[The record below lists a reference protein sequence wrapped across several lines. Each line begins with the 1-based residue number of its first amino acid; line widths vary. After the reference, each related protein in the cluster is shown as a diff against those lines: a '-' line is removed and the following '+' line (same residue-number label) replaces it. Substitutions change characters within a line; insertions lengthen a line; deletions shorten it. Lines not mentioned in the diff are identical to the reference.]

1 MKMFR
6 IIPALMLLVVPC
18 VCAEQERDVWY
29 DASGKVV
36 GTTKAVKEK
45 EPFVPEW
52 QKRENERLE
61 AQRTGNYNDRIYHRS
76 RSSWD
81 SGYSPYYYGGYSA
94 CYPRGYRHH
103 GHHRSRWGFRG
114 SYHGNGWSVRVGY

>member
-6 IIPALMLLVVPC
+6 IIPALLLLAVPC
-18 VCAEQERDVWY
+18 LGAGEEKDVWY

-36 GTTKAVKEK
+36 GTTKAVQEK

-61 AQRTGNYNDRIYHRS
+61 AQRTGNYSDRVYHRS
-76 RSSWD
+76 RSSYSSYGNTYYYAGYPGYCRPRHRHHVHTGW
-81 SGYSPYYYGGYSA
+81 GYS
-94 CYPRGYRHH
+94 
-103 GHHRSRWGFRG
+103 G